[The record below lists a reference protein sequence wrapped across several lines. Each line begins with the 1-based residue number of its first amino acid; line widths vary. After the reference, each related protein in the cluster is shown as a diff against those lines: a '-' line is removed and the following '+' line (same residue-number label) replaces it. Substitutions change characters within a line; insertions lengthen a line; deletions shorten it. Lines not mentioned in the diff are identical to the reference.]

1 MLLGDIIK
9 QYRIANNLS
18 QRDFAKKCN
27 LSHTY
32 ISALEKKIDA
42 RSGKT
47 IAPTIDAVKNI
58 STALGI
64 SLYDLLQM
72 LDDNQEFT
80 VNTKKNEID
89 LSNLSKEDIDYLKKQ
104 ADYLRYKNNN
114 SDKT

>member
-9 QYRIANNLS
+9 QYRDVNNLS

-42 RSGKT
+42 RSGKK
-47 IAPTIDAVKNI
+47 IAPTVDAVKNI
-58 STALGI
+58 SVALGI

-80 VNTKKNEID
+80 VNTSKNEID
-89 LSNLSKEDIDYLKKQ
+89 LSGLSEDDIDYLKKQ
-104 ADYLRYKNNN
+104 IEYLKFKHQK